1 MIILC
6 SNSLS
11 VKSELTKLA
20 PVPLLHTM
28 LMPLVMFPEAKFYNA
43 SMTKDA
49 QTLDAV
55 SPKFEEIPDEISHI
69 YKDC

>member
-1 MIILC
+1 MKKYY
-6 SNSLS
+6 
-11 VKSELTKLA
+11 VATFELTRLA
-20 PVPLLHTM
+20 PVLLLYTM
-28 LMPLVMFPEAKFYNA
+28 PAPLVMFPEAKFYNA

-69 YKDC
+69 YKDY